1 MFENDTHMEVQT
13 ENTVL
18 RFLCEDVVFKIL
30 RISVNPSLK

>member
-13 ENTVL
+13 ESTIL
-18 RFLCEDVVFKIL
+18 RFLSEDAVFKIL